1 MSGNYSNNKETK
13 RFSVLIDGKLR
24 YSRWVRNK
32 LGTMKKNVIL
42 KHYPNA
48 IFLPQYRK
56 HRYFYFIDTPR
67 NNKKHKTS
75 INHLILPYPKR
86 NDEIIGVIYKI
97 KNKINNKLYIGQTIR
112 SINEK
117 ILEYKNG
124 LGNDYINNAF
134 NKYGWDNFEFTII
147 DTAKTIQELN
157 NKEIKYISDY
167 KSNQKEFGYNIEGGG
182 KNIIP
187 TKETLDKMSI
197 SHLGIKQSKEWINK
211 RISKA
216 GSNDA
221 KKYGRKKTKQDKLI
235 LSKNSSKYWLG
246 KNHTEETKQK
256 ISKTKKQIGLSE
268 KQKEIICKKVFKVNL
283 KTNEIIEFE
292 STKKASVFEN
302 VNQSTISRWCKNEK
316 RVNGYL
322 WKN

>member
-1 MSGNYSNNKETK
+1 
-13 RFSVLIDGKLR
+13 
-24 YSRWVRNK
+24 
-32 LGTMKKNVIL
+32 MKKNVIFKTL
-42 KHYPNA
+42 SNA

-56 HRYFYFIDTPR
+56 HRYFYFINTPR

-157 NKEIKYISDY
+157 NKEIK
-167 KSNQKEFGYNIEGGG
+167 
-182 KNIIP
+182 
-187 TKETLDKMSI
+187 
-197 SHLGIKQSKEWINK
+197 
-211 RISKA
+211 
-216 GSNDA
+216 
-221 KKYGRKKTKQDKLI
+221 
-235 LSKNSSKYWLG
+235 
-246 KNHTEETKQK
+246 
-256 ISKTKKQIGLSE
+256 
-268 KQKEIICKKVFKVNL
+268 
-283 KTNEIIEFE
+283 
-292 STKKASVFEN
+292 
-302 VNQSTISRWCKNEK
+302 
-316 RVNGYL
+316 
-322 WKN
+322 